1 MHKLHNRISGTL
13 KYPEKVNGDMKPTPD
28 TFSIKKSLDL
38 FVKSSKVIP
47 AGVGSNARLMDI
59 EICHPYQ
66 ACTLFAKK
74 AHGAYLTDVDD
85 NTYIDYRLGFGPS
98 ILGHS
103 HPATVKAV
111 KDALEG
117 GFVYAL
123 DTEKE
128 VKVAETIKKMVP
140 CAEMTRFT
148 NSGTESTM
156 AAIKVARGFTGK
168 KKILKFEG
176 HYHGWHDS
184 VMVTPNHSPFDLP
197 PGRMFWKSREI
208 PQEVRSLTMTA
219 SFNDFKGLE
228 EKVKRN
234 HKQLSCIIME
244 PIMGNAS
251 GIMPEDGFLKHVR
264 EVCDKYGV
272 VLIFDE
278 VKTGFRVHPGG
289 AQSLY
294 KVTPDIATFSKC
306 MGNGHPIG
314 CLSGKEEIMSVIG
327 PKKVAHGGTYSA
339 NPVSLSVCEAT
350 LKEIRKESNQ
360 ERFTSFTRGLYRGM
374 DKILSQEKIPHL
386 MSGHPRMFQYLP
398 THKKKINHYHDL
410 EHVDTDLYSR
420 IQFESLRRGVMFDVD
435 YQEVIFSSFA
445 HGKKELHETLNVFNT
460 AIQTAKRAK
469 RSLITVRH

>member
-1 MHKLHNRISGTL
+1 
-13 KYPEKVNGDMKPTPD
+13 MKPSPE
-28 TFSIKKSLDL
+28 TFSIEKSLNL
-38 FVKSSKVIP
+38 FSRSSKVIP

-59 EICHPYQ
+59 EMCHPYQ

-74 AHGAYLTDVDD
+74 AHGAYLTDVDN
-85 NTYIDYRLGFGPS
+85 NTYIDYRLGFGPA

-128 VKVAETIKKMVP
+128 ISVAETIRNMVP
-140 CAEMTRFT
+140 CAEMVRFT

-168 KKILKFEG
+168 KKLLKFEG
-176 HYHGWHDS
+176 HYHGWHDA
-184 VMVTPNHSPFDLP
+184 VMVTPNHTPFDIP
-197 PGRMFWKSREI
+197 KGRMFWKSREI
-208 PQEVRSLTMTA
+208 PQEVRSLTLTA
-219 SFNDFKGLE
+219 TFNDFNGFE
-228 EKVKRN
+228 EKIKRN
-234 HKQLSCIIME
+234 HNQLACVIME

-251 GIMPEDGFLKHVR
+251 GIMPDPGFLKHVQ
-264 EVCDKYGV
+264 EVCTKYGV
-272 VLIFDE
+272 LLIFDE

-294 KVTPDIATFSKC
+294 KVKPDIATFSKC

-314 CLSGKEEIMSVIG
+314 CFAGTEEIMSVIG

-350 LKEIRKESNQ
+350 LREIRKESNQ
-360 ERFTSFTRGLYRGM
+360 EKFTSFTKKLMNGM
-374 DKILSQEKIPHL
+374 SSVLKQENVPHL
-386 MSGHPRMFQYLP
+386 MSGHPRMFQWLP
-398 THKKKINHYHDL
+398 TKKKKIDHYHDL
-410 EHVDTDLYSR
+410 EHVDTDIFSR
-420 IQFESLRRGVMFDVD
+420 VQFESLRRGVMFDVD

-445 HGKKELHETLNVFNT
+445 HGKKELNETLDTFST
-460 AIQTAKRAK
+460 AVQTAKAAK
-469 RSLITVRH
+469 RTRIDNPMGRSK